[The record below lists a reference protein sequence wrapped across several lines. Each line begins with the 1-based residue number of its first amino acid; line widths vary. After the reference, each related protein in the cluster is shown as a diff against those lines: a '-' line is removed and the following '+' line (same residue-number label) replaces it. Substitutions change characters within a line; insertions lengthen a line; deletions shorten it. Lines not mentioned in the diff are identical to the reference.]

1 MERVAETDT
10 VRFFFKTLL
19 MLEIGI
25 CYFFGLTEYQNISE
39 IVEEIKRFDPF
50 SLNENPFIF

>member
-1 MERVAETDT
+1 MERIAETI

-19 MLEIGI
+19 MVEIGI